1 MSFTLDGKVKTMSI
15 KLRFLSIWI
24 PNFILIKELERLSD
38 LTNTHLDMLLNRYS
52 VSSQFIKKPL
62 KGKLDE
68 RRAIMASSHN
78 LYVNALVE
86 ALGFDK
92 ALKVGRKEMF
102 KAGYEL
108 GCEAKKRLG
117 VGSDIKDTLIAA
129 RILYKVLGIKFTIV
143 ENEKTVL
150 LLVKYCEL
158 ANHYTPETCKIMSA
172 ADEGVLK
179 GLNEKMNMK
188 FFKRITEG
196 SKNCNACINIES

>member
-1 MSFTLDGKVKTMSI
+1 MSI

-24 PNFILIKELERLSD
+24 PDFILINELERLSD

-52 VSSQFIKKPL
+52 ISSPFIKKTS
-62 KGKLDE
+62 KGKLEE
-68 RRAIMASSHN
+68 RRAIMAANHN

-86 ALGFDK
+86 ALGFDE
-92 ALKVGRKEMF
+92 ALKIGRKEMF

-117 VGSDIKDTLIAA
+117 VGSDIKDALIAA

-143 ENEKTVL
+143 ENEKNIL
-150 LLVKYCEL
+150 LSVNHCAL
-158 ANHYTPETCKIMSA
+158 AKQYTPETCKIMSA

-179 GLNEKMNMK
+179 GLNEKMDMK

-196 SKNCNACINIES
+196 SKNCKACINIEN

>member
-1 MSFTLDGKVKTMSI
+1 MSI

-24 PNFILIKELERLSD
+24 PEFILIKELERLSD
-38 LTNTHLDMLLNRYS
+38 LTNNRLDILLNRYS
-52 VSSQFIKKPL
+52 VSPLLIEKPS
-62 KGKLDE
+62 KGKLEE
-68 RRAIMASSHN
+68 RRTLMAASHN
-78 LYVNALVE
+78 LHVNALVE

-92 ALKVGRKEMF
+92 ALKIGRKEMF

-117 VGSDIKDTLIAA
+117 VGSDIKDALVAA
-129 RILYKVLGIKFTIV
+129 RILYKVLGIKFTIE
-143 ENEKTVL
+143 ENEQTTF
-150 LLVKYCEL
+150 LLVKYCAL

-179 GLNEKMNMK
+179 GLNEKMGMK

-196 SKNCNACINIES
+196 SKNCKACINIEN